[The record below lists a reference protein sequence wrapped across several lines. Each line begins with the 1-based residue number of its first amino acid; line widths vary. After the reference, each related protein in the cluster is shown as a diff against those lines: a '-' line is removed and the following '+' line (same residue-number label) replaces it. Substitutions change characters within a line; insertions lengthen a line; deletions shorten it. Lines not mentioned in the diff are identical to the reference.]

1 MVPFD
6 LDTRVEEVE
15 EAVCPQ
21 ITSTFLCTP
30 GCPTGGIAR
39 FTTQRTNGC
48 SISVGCKWLVALSQ
62 QSALEVRHP
71 RPYLQGRF
79 L

>member
-1 MVPFD
+1 MATFG
-6 LDTRVEEVE
+6 LDARVEEVE
-15 EAVCPQ
+15 ETVRPQ
-21 ITSTFLCTP
+21 VTSNFLCTP
-30 GCPTGGIAR
+30 GCPTGGVAC
-39 FTTQRTNGC
+39 FTAQCTNGC

-62 QSALEVRHP
+62 QSALEVKHP

>member
-39 FTTQRTNGC
+39 FTTQCTNGY
-48 SISVGCKWLVALSQ
+48 SISIGCKWLVALSQ
-62 QSALEVRHP
+62 QSALEVKHP
-71 RPYLQGRF
+71 RLYLQGRF